1 MSSSGPGGGDG
12 HRPKQIAGPRGHAIT
27 IESLPPP
34 DTRRWVTRR
43 KAEVVAAV
51 AGGLLTLDEACA
63 RYALTPEELASWQ
76 RLVAVHGVR
85 GLRVT
90 RLKDYRTRTD
100 ADGKASPEP
109 AESEAARGV
118 DTHAAAPGHG

>member
-1 MSSSGPGGGDG
+1 MSSSGPDGGDG
-12 HRPKQIAGPRGHAIT
+12 RRPKHVAGPQGHTVT
-27 IESLPPP
+27 IETLPPP

-51 AGGLLTLDEACA
+51 ALGLLTLDEACA

-90 RLKDYRTRTD
+90 RLKDYRRRTD
-100 ADGKASPEP
+100 VDGQASPAP
-109 AESEAARGV
+109 DESGV
-118 DTHAAAPGHG
+118 KQGADALTAAPTLG

>member
-1 MSSSGPGGGDG
+1 MSSSGPGGRDG
-12 HRPKQIAGPRGHAIT
+12 RRPEQVAGLRGHAVT

-51 AGGLLTLDEACA
+51 ALGLLTLDEACA
-63 RYALTPEELASWQ
+63 RYALTAEELASWQ
-76 RLVAVHGVR
+76 RLVAAHGVR

-90 RLKDYRTRTD
+90 RLKDYRTR
-100 ADGKASPEP
+100 AGPDGQASPEP
-109 AESEAARGV
+109 AESDAARGA
-118 DTHAAAPGHG
+118 DPHTPAPTHG

>member
-1 MSSSGPGGGDG
+1 MSSTGPGGGDG
-12 HRPKQIAGPRGHAIT
+12 RRPKQVAGPRGHSVT

-76 RLVAVHGVR
+76 RLVAAHGVR

-90 RLKDYRTRTD
+90 RLKDYRTTPD
-100 ADGKASPEP
+100 PDGRASPEP
-109 AESEAARGV
+109 AESEAARGAEPHTAAS
-118 DTHAAAPGHG
+118 THG